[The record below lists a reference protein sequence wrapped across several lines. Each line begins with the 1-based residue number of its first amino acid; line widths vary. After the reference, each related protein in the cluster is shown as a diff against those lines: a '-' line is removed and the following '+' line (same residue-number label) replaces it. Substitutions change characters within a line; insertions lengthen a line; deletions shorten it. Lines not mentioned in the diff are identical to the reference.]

1 VIVVIVIFIIIILVL
16 LKSFAL
22 LRINLVNLSRFNL
35 VVAFV
40 IIFQIMI
47 QNKKTTVDGVGSH
60 EGIVVDLSVLQTVLP
75 IVFIVEPLDYIGI
88 FEKKPPFFILFLV

>member
-1 VIVVIVIFIIIILVL
+1 
-16 LKSFAL
+16 
-22 LRINLVNLSRFNL
+22 
-35 VVAFV
+35 
-40 IIFQIMI
+40 MI